1 MIEKPKRTKNK
12 KNLSFIKSLPCFVCG
27 ARPSD
32 ADHVKSQGA
41 GGGDDL
47 SNLQALCRGHHTERH
62 TIGIK
67 TFLARYRE
75 RLNDARD
82 KYDLPDLD
90 LKSILD

>member
-12 KNLSFIKSLPCFVCG
+12 KNLSFIKSLPCFICG

-32 ADHVKSQGA
+32 ADHFQTVGA
-41 GGGDDL
+41 GGTDDL
-47 SNLQALCRGHHTERH
+47 SNLNALCRKHHSLRH
-62 TIGIK
+62 SEGIK
-67 TFLARYRE
+67 SFYNKYRE
-75 RLNDARD
+75 AISDSRD